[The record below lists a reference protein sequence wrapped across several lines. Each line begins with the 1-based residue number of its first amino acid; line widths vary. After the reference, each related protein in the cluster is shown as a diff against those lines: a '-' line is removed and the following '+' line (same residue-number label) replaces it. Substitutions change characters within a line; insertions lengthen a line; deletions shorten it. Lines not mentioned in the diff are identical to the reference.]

1 MARDDDDKAL
11 RARLDRL
18 SGDLKARRGA
28 AEPVR
33 TKDGGEKTSDGF
45 GSAMSLGLRAASEFA
60 AAVVVGGL
68 IGWQIDRWL
77 GTKPGFLIA
86 FFLLGVAAGVWN
98 VIRLT
103 SPLSPANTTVKDEP
117 KMPRAVDEDED

>member
-28 AEPVR
+28 SAPVP
-33 TKDGGEKTSDGF
+33 TKDGGERSSDGF

-68 IGWQIDRWL
+68 IGWQIDRGL

-98 VIRLT
+98 VIRVT
-103 SPLSPANTTVKDEP
+103 SPLSRANTTAKDEP
-117 KMPRAVDEDED
+117 KTPRAVDEDED

>member
-28 AEPVR
+28 AAPVPAKGR
-33 TKDGGEKTSDGF
+33 GDNSGDGF
-45 GSAMSLGLRAASEFA
+45 GAAMSMGLRAASEFA
-60 AAVVVGGL
+60 AAIVVGGL
-68 IGWQIDRWL
+68 IGWQLDRWL

-86 FFLLGVAAGVWN
+86 FFLIGVAAGVWN
-98 VIRLT
+98 VIRAT
-103 SPLSPANTTVKDEP
+103 SPLSRAKTPVKDEP
-117 KMPRAVDEDED
+117 KPPQAVDEDED